1 MELFQEGGDVESVD
15 EESLSSCAFCVG
27 EKVEELKAAW
37 VGLYVCIFRL
47 ELWYDGRR
55 VDRNRRTK
63 YVLSVC
69 APRARVV

>member
-15 EESLSSCAFCVG
+15 EESLSSCASCVG
-27 EKVEELKAAW
+27 EKVEELKTTW
-37 VGLYVCIFRL
+37 VGLRIRIFRL
-47 ELWYDGRR
+47 ELWNNGRE
-55 VDRNRRTK
+55 VDRKRRTK

>member
-1 MELFQEGGDVESVD
+1 MELFQERGDVESVD
-15 EESLSSCAFCVG
+15 EESLSSCSFCVG

-37 VGLYVCIFRL
+37 VCLRIRIFRL
-47 ELWYDGRR
+47 ELWNNGRE
-55 VDRNRRTK
+55 VDRKRRTK